1 MGLNDIKL
9 IEVAYELDQ
18 EHIRKVLRAMDELR
32 AKDILV
38 LTWDQEDTL
47 ERDGR
52 KVQVEPLWR
61 WLLRPVME

>member
-18 EHIRKVLRAMDELR
+18 EHIRKVLRAMDEVRVKGAL
-32 AKDILV
+32 I

-61 WLLRPVME
+61 WLLRPAVR